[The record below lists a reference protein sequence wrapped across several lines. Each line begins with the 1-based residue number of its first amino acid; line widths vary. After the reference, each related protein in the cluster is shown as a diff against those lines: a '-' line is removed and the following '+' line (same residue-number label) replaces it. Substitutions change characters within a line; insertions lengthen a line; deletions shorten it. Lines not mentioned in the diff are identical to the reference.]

1 MINPPVQPLVSV
13 VIPCYRQ
20 AHFLGTAIESL
31 LAQTHPSYEIIVVDD
46 GSPDDVAS
54 VVARFPGVI
63 LCRQDNAGL
72 SQARNAGLARCSG
85 EFVVFLDAD
94 DRLLPNALR
103 DGVRAHSEYPGCAF
117 VWGFNRPIDESGNPL
132 PSEPRVFSGP
142 AEYQQLLR
150 ENVVGPPLGVMFRR
164 EMVAAVGGFSTA
176 VRCTED
182 YGLYLRLARSYPS
195 WCHGTL
201 IAEYRFHTAN
211 MSSNL
216 DQMLEGVL
224 GVLDQQEEWVRGDV
238 RLRRALREG
247 RRRAWQTYDGG
258 RRLRQLSERARAGR
272 WGPATVCALA
282 LLTRYPRLFAPILYR
297 RMKRLVLLRV

>member
-1 MINPPVQPLVSV
+1 MQ
-13 VIPCYRQ
+13 
-20 AHFLGTAIESL
+20 
-31 LAQTHPSYEIIVVDD
+31 
-46 GSPDDVAS
+46 
-54 VVARFPGVI
+54 
-63 LCRQDNAGL
+63 
-72 SQARNAGLARCSG
+72 
-85 EFVVFLDAD
+85 
-94 DRLLPNALR
+94 
-103 DGVRAHSEYPGCAF
+103 AHSEYPGCAF

-132 PSEPRVFSGP
+132 PSEPRVFSGA
-142 AEYQQLLR
+142 AEYR
-150 ENVVGPPLGVMFRR
+150 ATPPGKRR
-164 EMVAAVGGFSTA
+164 RSAPRRDVPSGNGRRGGWVSTA

-224 GVLDQQEEWVRGDV
+224 GVLDQQKEWVRGDV

-247 RRRAWQTYDGG
+247 RRRAWQTYDGE
-258 RRLRQLSERARAGR
+258 RRLRQLSEQARAGR